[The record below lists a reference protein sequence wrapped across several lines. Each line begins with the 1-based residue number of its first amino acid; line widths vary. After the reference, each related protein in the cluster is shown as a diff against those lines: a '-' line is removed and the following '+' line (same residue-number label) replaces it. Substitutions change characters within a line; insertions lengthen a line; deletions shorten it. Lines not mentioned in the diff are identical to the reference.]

1 MNGCQ
6 KPTAKFLYRIGAVV
20 ALVAWIAA
28 STYCSAEIFFDYFG
42 LGTHHHHEDD
52 ADHHH
57 GATATHEESSH
68 SRDSDPNGS
77 HGDACCKSLNAVAQ
91 TSASFHLSKF
101 ALQQL
106 FTLTPFWL
114 AETVT
119 LFEPETSPSR
129 QAKRSEWVATAE
141 VCLGPA
147 HRSHA
152 PPARS

>member
-1 MNGCQ
+1 MNGSQ
-6 KPTAKFLYRIGAVV
+6 RRKAKFLCRIGAVV

-28 STYCSAEIFFDYFG
+28 SGYCSAEVFFGHFG
-42 LGTHHHHEDD
+42 LGTHHHHEGD

-57 GATATHEESSH
+57 GATASHEDSGHSH
-68 SRDSDPNGS
+68 DSDPNGS

-91 TSASFHLSKF
+91 TSASFHLSKL

-119 LFEPETSPSR
+119 FFEAEPSSSR
-129 QAKRSEWVATAE
+129 QAKSSEWVFTPE
-141 VCLGPA
+141 VCTAPA
-147 HRSHA
+147 NRSHA